1 MAGMDGSTGSREA
14 CGGYFKARPEF
25 GRIFAAMRKKW
36 ESLGRTAGTVTL
48 EAGTEEERR
57 ALEGFLGRAMTG
69 ERLRFSLAE
78 FEKALGETRFGAV
91 SLKELLEA
99 YSGEAL
105 ATNRER
111 LEQRKSREDRFWEE
125 LEYQAGRILAGNEPD
140 SQEAAAWV
148 REMGQEKTG
157 GYSLVMKEYRK
168 SEESARALVLQVV
181 RCLELCRRSEPPG
194 IRLAVLAARI
204 TGSPHALDRQSPAG
218 TLLSWALARREGSGF
233 PPNARSWK
241 ALYEKNGI
249 LVDELSSTVAAYG
262 IHLVTDQGRH
272 PAWEGYW
279 QMREPG
285 LLSLAGLTRVQAAYG
300 ESKDIWIVENEMV
313 FSELLERLSG
323 YPAAVLCTSGQPRT
337 AAYGLLELLCRKDS
351 GHTFWYAGDLDPEG
365 LAIAQRIWNSFP
377 DRVRIWR
384 MGAEDYG
391 KAMSQEAVSRRRLE
405 LLDNLTHPV
414 LKKTAE
420 CIGRQK
426 MAGYQELL
434 LDELVRDILEGAA
447 DGLILERIEPWTEKK
462 S

>member
-1 MAGMDGSTGSREA
+1 MNSELAGMNVEAGSREA
-14 CGGYFKARPEF
+14 CGAYFKARPEF
-25 GRIFAAMRKKW
+25 GRIFAAMRRKW

-69 ERLRFSLAE
+69 EKLQFSLAE
-78 FEKALGETRFGAV
+78 FEKALGETRFGEV

-99 YSGEAL
+99 YFGEPL
-105 ATNRER
+105 ASNRER
-111 LEQRKSREDRFWEE
+111 LEQRKSREGRFWEE
-125 LEYQAGRILAGNEPD
+125 LEEQAGRIIAGSESVAVQTED
-140 SQEAAAWV
+140 RQEAAAWV

-157 GYSLVMKEYRK
+157 GYNLVMKEYRK
-168 SEESARALVLQVV
+168 SEEAARTLVLQVV
-181 RCLELCRRSEPPG
+181 RCLELCRRQEVPG

-204 TGSPHALDRQSPAG
+204 TGSPHALDRQNPAG
-218 TLLSWALARREGSGF
+218 TLLSWALARREGSGL
-233 PPNARSWK
+233 PPNARGWK

-262 IHLVTDQGRH
+262 IHLVTEQGRH

-285 LLSLAGLTRVQAAYG
+285 ILSLAGLTKVQAAYG
-300 ESKDIWIVENEMV
+300 ESKSIWIVENEMV

-337 AAYGLLELLCRKDS
+337 AAYQLLELLCQKDS

-391 KAMSQEAVSRRRLE
+391 KAMSREAISRRRLE
-405 LLDNLTHPV
+405 LLDSLTHPV
-414 LKKTAE
+414 LKKTAA
-420 CIGRQK
+420 CIRRQK

-434 LDELVRDILEGAA
+434 LDELVRDIME
-447 DGLILERIEPWTEKK
+447 E
-462 S
+462 